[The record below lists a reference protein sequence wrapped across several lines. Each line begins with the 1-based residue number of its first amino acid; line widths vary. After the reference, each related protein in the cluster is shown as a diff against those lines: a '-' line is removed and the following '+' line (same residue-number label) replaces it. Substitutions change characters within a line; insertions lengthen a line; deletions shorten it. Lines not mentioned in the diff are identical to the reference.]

1 MRKLMR
7 VIAVCM
13 AICIVDVS
21 FKADPTTEAMYDIAL
36 LIEGSTHL
44 KEESPPPRERPEKDP
59 DVALLEEI
67 VASELLRLNL
77 FKGGFQNTYEEAA
90 RFIEFVKL
98 IESNGNRYAKASTST
113 AMSFFQFTI
122 PSVPTALNRLRNY
135 MARHYL
141 GELPV
146 WTEALREDPTQ
157 LFEVSETRQAILTL
171 TNIIEQRG
179 SDQLLIRFFG
189 GERMAAKAIYYAHHH
204 TDPDEATLKRT
215 ERIFAKV
222 FK

>member
-1 MRKLMR
+1 MR

-21 FKADPTTEAMYDIAL
+21 FNANPTTEVMYDIAL
-36 LIEGSTHL
+36 LIEGSADL
-44 KEESPPPRERPEKDP
+44 KEASLPRQKRPEKDP
-59 DVALLEEI
+59 DIALLEEI
-67 VASELLRLNL
+67 VASEMLRLNL
-77 FKGGFQNTYEEAA
+77 FKGGFQSTYEEAV

-113 AMSFFQFTI
+113 AMSYFQFTI
-122 PSVPTALNRLRNY
+122 PSVPTALNRFENY
-135 MARHYL
+135 MERHYL
-141 GELPV
+141 GALPA
-146 WTEALREDPTQ
+146 WTAALREDPTK
-157 LFEVSETRQAILTL
+157 LFEVSEIRQAILTL

-189 GERMAAKAIYYAHHH
+189 GERKAAKAIYYAHHH

-215 ERIFAKV
+215 ERIFTKV